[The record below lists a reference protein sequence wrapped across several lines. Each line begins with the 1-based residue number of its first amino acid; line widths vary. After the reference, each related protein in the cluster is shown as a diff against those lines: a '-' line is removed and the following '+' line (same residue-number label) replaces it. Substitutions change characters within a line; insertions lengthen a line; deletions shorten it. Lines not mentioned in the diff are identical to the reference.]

1 MTGLLLALPLAGCLD
16 SFSSN
21 QPPTVVM
28 SISPSGTL
36 KAQEEITFDAV
47 GTSDPDADSLT
58 FNWNF
63 GDGNIGSGLTAKHT
77 FVSPGDYTI
86 TLTVSDGQHEA
97 VATKDVVVADAN
109 ARLPHAEIT
118 GEKDDDCLGDSPP
131 SGTYILH
138 WVCDEDLDISDR
150 SVLVSIDVDLDGS
163 ESWAG
168 CDPEES
174 QCYAEEYL
182 TDYNWDLGVYTD
194 SDGDEN
200 PKNDVDATG
209 ETYTWPSLTAG
220 EHKISLEVV
229 DNNGFTDVDDSLFFI
244 NYRGEWNEFE
254 LDRANGS
261 QGLSDSISFD
271 FPVVYDD
278 EEKNTI
284 RYVKLKLTYPIED
297 SSDDWPFG
305 CAGDQCHN
313 RFDLFVENET
323 GEEVADTTAVT
334 DEQMTY
340 GDCDTGTEEEPGN
353 RCLWLTLTS
362 SDWRDHLDGEY
373 TVRIQNQAQHNAE
386 IIEFAIEL
394 IYKQSGV
401 ICGIIYS

>member
-1 MTGLLLALPLAGCLD
+1 MTGTLLRAILITSLLLALPLAGCLE
-16 SFSSN
+16 SISNN
-21 QPPTVVM
+21 QPPTVAM
-28 SISPSGTL
+28 TISPSGTL
-36 KAQEEITFDAV
+36 KAQEQITFDAT
-47 GTSDPDADSLT
+47 GSSDPDADALT
-58 FNWNF
+58 FTWNF
-63 GDGNIGSGLTAKHT
+63 GDGNTGTGLTAKHT
-77 FVSPGDYTI
+77 YASPGDFTV

-97 VATKDVVVADAN
+97 EATKDVTVVDAS
-109 ARLPHAEIT
+109 ARLPHSQIS
-118 GEKDDDCLGDSPP
+118 GDKDDDCLGESPP

-150 SVLVSIDVDLDGS
+150 SVSVSIDIELDGS

-168 CDPEES
+168 CDPEDS

-182 TDYNWDLGVYTD
+182 TDYNWDLGVFVD
-194 SDGDEN
+194 SDGDGNLE
-200 PKNDVDATG
+200 NDVDGTG
-209 ETYTWPSLTAG
+209 ETYVWQSVTAG
-220 EHKISLEVV
+220 EYKISLEVI
-229 DNNGFTDVDDSLFFI
+229 DNNEYKDIDDSLLFV
-244 NYRGEWNEFE
+244 NYRGEWNNFE

-261 QGLSDSISFD
+261 QGLSDSILFD
-271 FPVVYDD
+271 LPVVYNE

-313 RFDLFVENET
+313 RFDMFVENET

-340 GDCDTGTEEEPGN
+340 GDCDTGTEEDPGN
-353 RCLWLTLTS
+353 RCLWLSLTS
-362 SDWRDHLDGEY
+362 SQWREYLDGEY
-373 TVRIQNQAQHNAE
+373 TVRIQNQEQHNAE

-394 IYKQSGV
+394 IYK
-401 ICGIIYS
+401 

>member
-1 MTGLLLALPLAGCLD
+1 MTRAMLRTILVTCLLLAIPLAGCLE
-16 SFSSN
+16 SLSSN

-47 GTSDPDADSLT
+47 GSSDPDADSLT

-63 GDGNIGSGLTAKHT
+63 GDGNIGTGLTTKHT
-77 FVSPGDYTI
+77 FVTPGDYTI

-97 VATKDVVVADAN
+97 LATKDVTVVDAN
-109 ARLPHAEIT
+109 ARIPHSEIT
-118 GEKDDDCLGDSPP
+118 GEKDDDCSGDSPP
-131 SGTYILH
+131 SGTYILF

-150 SVLVSIDVDLDGS
+150 SVLVSIDIDLDGS

-168 CDPEES
+168 CDPDDS

-182 TDYNWDLGVYTD
+182 TEYNWDLGIFTD
-194 SDGDEN
+194 SDGDGDPN
-200 PKNDVDATG
+200 NDVDATG
-209 ETYTWPSLTAG
+209 ETYTWSSLTAG

-229 DNNGFTDVDDSLFFI
+229 DNNGLTDVDDSLLFV
-244 NYRGEWNEFE
+244 NYRGEWNDFE
-254 LDRANGS
+254 LDRENGS
-261 QGLSDSISFD
+261 QGLSDSVSFD

-278 EEKNTI
+278 ESKNTI

-297 SSDDWPFG
+297 KDFLT
-305 CAGDQCHN
+305 CTGDVCHN
-313 RFDLFVENET
+313 RFDMFVENAT
-323 GEEVADTTAVT
+323 GEDVADTTATT

-340 GDCDTGTEEEPGN
+340 GDCDTGTEEDPGN
-353 RCLWLTLTS
+353 RCLWLQLTS
-362 SDWRDHLDGEY
+362 SQWREYLDGEY
-373 TVRIQNQAQHNAE
+373 TVIIQNQETHNAD

-394 IYKQSGV
+394 IYK
-401 ICGIIYS
+401 